1 MNLAISDGD
10 PAATRPKPLLM
21 DCRYAVVFHID
32 TTLCEIV
39 RVCKRICLEENM
51 RPSQNETSARKMP
64 FLVSKR
70 EAAALLGV
78 CVRSIDNYVAAKEL
92 PCRRLGRRVLI
103 PYAALVR
110 FVRQDHVAKRE
121 GEL

>member
-1 MNLAISDGD
+1 
-10 PAATRPKPLLM
+10 
-21 DCRYAVVFHID
+21 
-32 TTLCEIV
+32 
-39 RVCKRICLEENM
+39 M